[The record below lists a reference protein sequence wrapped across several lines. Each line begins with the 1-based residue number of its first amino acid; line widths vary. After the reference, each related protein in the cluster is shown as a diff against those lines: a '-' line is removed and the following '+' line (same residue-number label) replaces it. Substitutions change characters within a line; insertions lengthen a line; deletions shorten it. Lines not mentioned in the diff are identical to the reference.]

1 MKNLDGPIKTIDG
14 SLLAGNPISFHRHWP
29 WFHRVAYVSQNLKQ
43 VQNVCVTDVVLDLG
57 PRNEVY
63 LRIAITFRR

>member
-1 MKNLDGPIKTIDG
+1 
-14 SLLAGNPISFHRHWP
+14 
-29 WFHRVAYVSQNLKQ
+29 VSQNLKQ